1 MKRLAQALIALVT
14 TLTLLTGCLAS
25 GAPSPQTAAE
35 VSTQANATLAGLQAY
50 CAVVDASDSELKSVC
65 NTALSV
71 ATPTASAIQ
80 TALALIMN
88 IMTRRELKAREVRA
102 LAECHNDG

>member
-1 MKRLAQALIALVT
+1 MKLLKAIVAFVL
-14 TLTLLTGCLAS
+14 TLTMLTGCLTT

-35 VSTQANATLAGLQAY
+35 VSVQTQGTLAALQAY

-65 NTALSV
+65 DTALTV
-71 ATPTASAIQ
+71 ATPAASAIQ
-80 TALALIMN
+80 TALALVMN
-88 IMTRRELKAREVRA
+88 ILSRRMLKAREVRA

>member
-1 MKRLAQALIALVT
+1 MRLLKAIVAFV
-14 TLTLLTGCLAS
+14 LTLSMLTGCLAT

-35 VSTQANATLAGLQAY
+35 VQVQTQGTLAALQAY
-50 CAVVDASDSELKSVC
+50 CGVVDASDSELKSVC
-65 NTALSV
+65 DTALAV

-80 TALALIMN
+80 TALALVMN
-88 IMTRRELKAREVRA
+88 ILSRRVLKARQMSA